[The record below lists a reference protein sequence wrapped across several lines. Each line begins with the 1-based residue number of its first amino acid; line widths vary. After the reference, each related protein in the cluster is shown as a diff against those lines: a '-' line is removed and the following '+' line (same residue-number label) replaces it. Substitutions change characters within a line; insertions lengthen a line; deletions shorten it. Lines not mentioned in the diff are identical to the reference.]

1 MGLFSW
7 VESKIQNMKW
17 FDISFVKLSSAAF
30 ILMIAKLWSGILVLD
45 WYWYAVIGIIAAI
58 RPLTV
63 MFRE

>member
-1 MGLFSW
+1 

>member
-1 MGLFSW
+1 MGLFNW
-7 VESKIQNMKW
+7 VESKIQNMRW

-63 MFRE
+63 MFKE